1 MPCKKHPQAKSRKN
15 PVSGSPTRKATGN
28 LMSARIQTLLLT
40 ALLAAVP
47 SIQAQPTRQ
56 ELQTAIDI
64 INRKPSARFGSN
76 TASHRVSLENGHVV
90 FDVVIN
96 PESHSQP
103 KPLPIDLL
111 PLLQSNL
118 SDLNLGFLCGSRE
131 AWQLSDLSGVIM
143 RYRLTDRRND
153 VITAT
158 LPKGYC
164 ATHSTIHP
172 QTESEKMEVAANIA
186 ATTNQQLPLKLNE
199 QLTLTR
205 VAVDTKNPTIH
216 RYFIITDPSIIG
228 SNLSA
233 FRTFLQQSLE
243 NATCTDRTDAE
254 NNRHFATHEHFTF
267 ANRPGSVDVV
277 IPQDFCANR
286 R

>member
-1 MPCKKHPQAKSRKN
+1 
-15 PVSGSPTRKATGN
+15 
-28 LMSARIQTLLLT
+28 MSARLQTLLLT

-56 ELQTAIDI
+56 ELQTVINS
-64 INRKPSARFGSN
+64 INRKPSVRFGSN
-76 TASHRVSLENGHVV
+76 TASHRVLLENGHVV

-96 PESHSQP
+96 PGSHSQP

-131 AWQLSDLSGVIM
+131 AWQLSNLSDVTM
-143 RYRLTDRRND
+143 RYRLADKHND
-153 VITAT
+153 AITAT

-164 ATHSTIHP
+164 AAHSTIHP

-186 ATTNQQLPLKLNE
+186 ATTNQQLPLKLND

-205 VAVDTKNPTIH
+205 VAVDTKNPTMH

-228 SNLSA
+228 PNLSA

-243 NATCTDRTDAE
+243 NATCTDRTNAE

-277 IPQDFCANR
+277 IPQGFCANR